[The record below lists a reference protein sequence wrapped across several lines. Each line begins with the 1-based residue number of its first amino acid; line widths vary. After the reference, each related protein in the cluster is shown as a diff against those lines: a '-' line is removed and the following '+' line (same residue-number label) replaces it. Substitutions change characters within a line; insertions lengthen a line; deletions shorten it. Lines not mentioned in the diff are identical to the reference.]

1 MEIRERI
8 QEKATELFD
17 RYGIRSVTMDD
28 IAGQLGISK
37 KTIYQSFADK
47 DELVEAVFELHMH
60 ESKDRCISDQQHA
73 ENAVHEIFLAMD
85 MVSELLKCMH
95 QNILFDLEKY
105 YPKVYKKFLQYKSDF
120 VGNIIARN
128 LDMGIADGLYRPELN
143 VEIITKLRLHTMMLS
158 FNTELYP
165 RSKYNSVEVEH
176 EIIYH
181 FLYGI
186 CTAKGIK
193 LITKYKQK
201 RN

>member
-1 MEIRERI
+1 MEIKERI

-28 IAGQLGISK
+28 IAGHLGISK

-47 DELVEAVFELHMH
+47 DELVEAVFMLHMLQ
-60 ESKDRCISDQQHA
+60 SKDRCLSDQQHA

-85 MVSELLKCMH
+85 MISELLTCMH

-105 YPKVYKKFLQYKSDF
+105 YPKVYKKFIHYKSEF
-120 VGNIIARN
+120 IGNVIIKN
-128 LDMGIADGLYRPELN
+128 LNSGIADGLYRPELN
-143 VEIITKLRLHTMMLS
+143 VDIITKLRLHTMMLS
-158 FNTELYP
+158 FNNELYP
-165 RSKYNSVEVEH
+165 RSKFKVVEVEY

-186 CTAKGIK
+186 CTAKGVK
-193 LITKYKQK
+193 LISKYKRK
-201 RN
+201 KI